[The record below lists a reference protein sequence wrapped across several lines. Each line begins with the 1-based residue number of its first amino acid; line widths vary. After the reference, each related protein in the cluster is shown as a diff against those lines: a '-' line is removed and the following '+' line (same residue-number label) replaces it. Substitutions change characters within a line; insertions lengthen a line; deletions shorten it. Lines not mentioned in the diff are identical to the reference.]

1 MSESLGTSPPSPE
14 PGPST
19 PQQHPP
25 TPHLRVQHLSPPTS
39 YSLTATDLRQE
50 SDDAVTCIVCLSD
63 LPQDSIPVTGEYDPV
78 ARLVPCNHAM
88 HNSCLV
94 PWMERANSCPICRA
108 TFNEVSVSA
117 TLSGHILET
126 YPVED
131 RIQVTEY
138 ESQTLNHDE
147 EVEGA
152 CEVCIRD
159 NNEDV
164 LLVCDDCSR
173 SYHTYCLGLDAIPQQ
188 NSWYCSRCSERHIAA
203 QLAGFQRSGRRRGV
217 RTVGEIRRV
226 RRQDQRDMESRQD
239 RAWQNAWQRLDSD
252 LGERALS
259 AAVAAEQRIT
269 NQRDAQVERMIR
281 RREVAAAQIG
291 EGPNGFNEQLAW
303 MIPTSR
309 PRTFPDHQQP
319 ISEEEQSAWRM
330 FDIAEGIEKSPCKRS
345 RRNSQEI
352 TRSPGSDNGEKPRRK
367 RPRTRRDSQLTDGTT
382 MTTEAPSG
390 SSTVLAVPTIP
401 STVPATSMRDREQA
415 GFVPTASGSYLGH
428 ILESIAKSAETA
440 APDPPQVG
448 LWGIDLTK
456 MRPLSPEPSN
466 AASPRSRPTSPV
478 AQSPY
483 IIPSLLRSRPHS
495 PIETSQMPLS
505 PSSPTRRI
513 PIISHLQ
520 PAPTRAWES
529 SLSPPTSRA
538 NSPIQRQQQLTFL
551 DEDPG
556 SDDARG
562 GASSSSDTDS
572 ISKKHRHHCKHG
584 VIRSAITLQVKAD
597 IANMV
602 RSVLK
607 PYYPEKLSKDDFTQ
621 INKSVSRKLYQLVEA
636 DEGSDIAGD
645 KEKWIKFAEEE
656 VMLAVECL

>member
-1 MSESLGTSPPSPE
+1 M
-14 PGPST
+14 
-19 PQQHPP
+19 
-25 TPHLRVQHLSPPTS
+25 
-39 YSLTATDLRQE
+39 
-50 SDDAVTCIVCLSD
+50 TCIVCLSD

-78 ARLVPCNHAM
+78 AILVPCNHAM

-138 ESQTLNHDE
+138 ESQSLNHDE

-152 CEVCIRD
+152 CEICIRG

-226 RRQDQRDMESRQD
+226 RRQGQRDTASRQE

-291 EGPNGFNEQLAW
+291 EGRNGFNEQLAW

-367 RPRTRRDSQLTDGTT
+367 RPRTRRDSQLIDGST
-382 MTTEAPSG
+382 MNTEAPSG
-390 SSTVLAVPTIP
+390 SSTVPAIPAVP
-401 STVPATSMRDREQA
+401 STTPATSVGDREQA

-428 ILESIAKSAETA
+428 ILESIAKSAEIA

-448 LWGIDLTK
+448 LWGIDLSK

-529 SLSPPTSRA
+529 SSSPPTSRA
-538 NSPIQRQQQLTFL
+538 NSPIQRQQQRTIL

-572 ISKKHRHHCKHG
+572 VSKKHRHHRKHG
-584 VIRSAITLQVKAD
+584 EIRPAITPEVKAD

-602 RSVLK
+602 RSVLR

-636 DEGSDIAGD
+636 DEDSDIAGN
-645 KEKWIKFAEEE
+645 KEKWIKVAEEE